1 MAQSRG
7 NKSFGGKD
15 MAKKKS
21 NFPYN
26 LIFFTPP
33 GPHDPIGNILA
44 AGANTVV
51 NYGLK
56 RFGREIARI
65 MGVSGASIEDQISLN
80 RSKVSLA
87 RQETELAKVEA
98 ISERQIRLLDL
109 KIAEKVHAMDRARH
123 AMESAQVQAEQLQVP
138 ANDEIICGA
147 LEVTADPKGLKG
159 SSDQLDA
166 YNRWLDSL
174 QEGKVVLIAGARG
187 SGKTCLAAKMAE
199 FASAS
204 FRMPIYW
211 IGLPPEARQL
221 LPNWVTLVNDPMQ
234 CPIGSLIVV
243 DEAGLEYC
251 ATLFSTS
258 HNRFMSALL
267 MICRQRHCSLI
278 FCVQSTADVD
288 LRILR
293 KSDST
298 IFKQLSLNQVE
309 TERPSVRKK
318 AARAEAAFQGMSKM
332 ECLESAYVCDKS
344 WEGVIQF
351 SPPSFWTE
359 DLSYVYA
366 FKDLTE
372 IQQQVSRKSE
382 LQKIVVSE
390 AHQLEDASLDTRI
403 LELRKQ
409 GLGIEAIA
417 KALGC
422 TTWRVRKCLN
432 NL

>member
-1 MAQSRG
+1 MA
-7 NKSFGGKD
+7 N
-15 MAKKKS
+15 KKS
-21 NFPYN
+21 RFPR
-26 LIFFTPP
+26 IPSFFTPP

-51 NYGLK
+51 NYGLR
-56 RFGREIARI
+56 RFGREIAKL

-98 ISERQIRLLDL
+98 ISERQIRLLDIR
-109 KIAEKVHAMDRARH
+109 IAEKELAMDRARH
-123 AMESAQVQAEQLQVP
+123 AMESAQVQAEQLQAP

-147 LEVTADPKGLKG
+147 LEVAADPKGLTG
-159 SSDQLDA
+159 SSEQLDA
-166 YNRWLDSL
+166 YNGWLDSL
-174 QEGKVVLIAGARG
+174 QEGKVILIAGGRG

-204 FRMPIYW
+204 FKMPIFW

-221 LPNWVTLVNDPMQ
+221 LPNWVTLVNDPTQ
-234 CPIGSLIVV
+234 CPVGSFILV

-267 MICRQRHCSLI
+267 MICRQRHCSLV

-288 LRILR
+288 LRIMR
-293 KSDST
+293 QSDSV
-298 IFKQLSLNQVE
+298 IFKQLSLNQIE
-309 TERPSVRKK
+309 TERPSARKK

-332 ECLESAYVCDKS
+332 ECLESAFISDKS
-344 WEGVIQF
+344 WEGVIRF
-351 SPPSFWTE
+351 SPPSFWSE

-372 IQQQVSRKSE
+372 IRQQISRKNE
-382 LQKIVVSE
+382 LQRIVVSE
-390 AHQLEDASLDTRI
+390 TRQLEDASMDARI
-403 LELRKQ
+403 LELRKKS
-409 GLGIEAIA
+409 LGIESIA

-422 TTWRVRKCLN
+422 TTWRVRKCLT
-432 NL
+432 NLE

>member
-1 MAQSRG
+1 
-7 NKSFGGKD
+7 

-21 NFPYN
+21 KLPGIPNNFFP
-26 LIFFTPP
+26 PP
-33 GPHDPIGNILA
+33 GPHDPIGNIVA
-44 AGANTVV
+44 AGANIFANCGIEKLSQLT
-51 NYGLK
+51 NKFMGLS
-56 RFGREIARI
+56 GTSTEAQIA
-65 MGVSGASIEDQISLN
+65 LN

-87 RQETELAKVEA
+87 RQETELAKVKA
-98 ISERQIRLLDL
+98 LSERQIRLLDIR
-109 KIAEKVHAMDRARH
+109 IAEKELDMDRARY
-123 AMESAQVQAEQLQVP
+123 AIENSQVEAKQLQVP
-138 ANDEIICGA
+138 ANDAIICGA
-147 LEVTADPKGLKG
+147 LEVAADPKGLTG
-159 SSDQLDA
+159 SSEQLDA
-166 YNRWLDSL
+166 YNGWLDSL
-174 QEGKVVLIAGARG
+174 QEGKVVLIAGSRG

-204 FRMPIYW
+204 FKMPIFW
-211 IGLPPEARQL
+211 IGLPPEARRL
-221 LPNWVTLVNDPMQ
+221 LPNWVTLANDPMQ
-234 CPIGSLIVV
+234 CPVGSLIVV

-293 KSDST
+293 QSDSV

-309 TERPSVRKK
+309 TERPSVRKR
-318 AARAEAAFQGMSKM
+318 AARADSVFKGMSKM

-344 WEGVIQF
+344 WEGVIRF
-351 SPPSFWTE
+351 SPPIFWSEALSF
-359 DLSYVYA
+359 VYGH
-366 FKDLTE
+366 KDLTE

-390 AHQLEDASLDTRI
+390 THQLEDASLDTQI

-409 GLGIEAIA
+409 DLGIEAIA
-417 KALGC
+417 KTLAC
-422 TTWRVRKCLN
+422 STWRVRKCLKG
-432 NL
+432 LAEGGTE